1 MEAEFPGQ
9 TSGQE
14 VVKVVL
20 VGDNGVGKTRL
31 VCARAYLQS
40 VPLAQLVKTHGEF
53 GNKVKLPLQLSFVT
67 VPTIWAI
74 DQYRIYK
81 DVLEKSNMTVDQ
93 TDVSIRLWDT
103 FGDHHKDRRFAYE
116 K

>member
-9 TSGQE
+9 REE

-40 VPLAQLVKTHGEF
+40 VPLAQLVKTHGQF
-53 GNKVKLPLQLSFVT
+53 CKKKFKLFLHL
-67 VPTIWAI
+67 
-74 DQYRIYK
+74 
-81 DVLEKSNMTVDQ
+81 
-93 TDVSIRLWDT
+93 
-103 FGDHHKDRRFAYE
+103 
-116 K
+116 

>member
-9 TSGQE
+9 REE

-40 VPLAQLVKTHGEF
+40 VPLVQLVKTHGEF
-53 GNKVKLPLQLSFVT
+53 YAYLFFILFH
-67 VPTIWAI
+67 
-74 DQYRIYK
+74 
-81 DVLEKSNMTVDQ
+81 
-93 TDVSIRLWDT
+93 LW
-103 FGDHHKDRRFAYE
+103 
-116 K
+116 

>member
-9 TSGQE
+9 NSGQE

-40 VPLAQLVKTHGEF
+40 VPLVQLVKTHGECF
-53 GNKVKLPLQLSFVT
+53 PSKFNLIFKFFLIPSAYNLGNRPIPYIQRCVRK
-67 VPTIWAI
+67 I
-74 DQYRIYK
+74 
-81 DVLEKSNMTVDQ
+81 
-93 TDVSIRLWDT
+93 
-103 FGDHHKDRRFAYE
+103 
-116 K
+116 

>member
-9 TSGQE
+9 REE

-40 VPLAQLVKTHGEF
+40 APLGQLMKTHGQF
-53 GNKVKLPLQLSFVT
+53 
-67 VPTIWAI
+67 
-74 DQYRIYK
+74 
-81 DVLEKSNMTVDQ
+81 
-93 TDVSIRLWDT
+93 
-103 FGDHHKDRRFAYE
+103 
-116 K
+116 